1 VLEMKFKLPIA
12 MLVAVLLLTTI
23 VVAISPTAIASSPTG
38 EGGLVTGLVV
48 DSSGVPIADAMV
60 MLSNNMSTMDG
71 SGMLGLMAMT
81 DGSGTFVFQNVT
93 AGLNNLDVSKNGY
106 QDTTQIVTAVSGQTS
121 NTGPVVL
128 EKTSSSG
135 EHGIIVGFVE
145 DQSGLPVPEV
155 MVMLSNNMST
165 MDGSGMLGLMAMTDR
180 NGTFVFQNVT
190 AGVYNLSFSESS
202 HEAVT
207 IGNVNV
213 IAGQTTSIGIVVMKK
228 TVTANSPTGGDV
240 ALNSAISVTFSEALN
255 ESSVKVLVSGVNGT
269 LTWSGSTATF
279 TPSSLLAYAT
289 TYSVIVSGDDQEGNP
304 VIYTWSFTTIKDE
317 GIVIGFVQ
325 DSNAHPIA
333 DAMVVL
339 SNNMSTVDGSGML
352 GLVAMTDGS
361 GTFSFHNVTA
371 GSYHVSATVGGYDA
385 TSRNVNVTAGQTT
398 YTGELDL
405 VKKSSGTDWV
415 PIIVILAVIAIAALL
430 LAVFLIG
437 RRKGEPTTP
446 EKTDETIATVEENE
460 ETQEE
465 KNNLP

>member
-1 VLEMKFKLPIA
+1 VLEMKFKLPIV
-12 MLVAVLLLTTI
+12 MLVAVLLLTTV

-38 EGGLVTGLVV
+38 EGSLVTGLVV
-48 DSSGVPIADAMV
+48 DSSDVPIADAMVMLSNNTSTMDGGGMLGSMAMTDGNGTFVFQNVTAGSYNLDVSKDGYQDTSQNVSTASGQTTNTGVVLLEKSSSTGDHGIIVGFVKDQSGLPVPNVMV

-81 DGSGTFVFQNVT
+81 DG
-93 AGLNNLDVSKNGY
+93 
-106 QDTTQIVTAVSGQTS
+106 
-121 NTGPVVL
+121 
-128 EKTSSSG
+128 
-135 EHGIIVGFVE
+135 
-145 DQSGLPVPEV
+145 
-155 MVMLSNNMST
+155 
-165 MDGSGMLGLMAMTDR
+165 
-180 NGTFVFQNVT
+180 NGTFVFQNMT
-190 AGVYNLSFSESS
+190 NGVYNLSFSESS
-202 HEAVT
+202 HDAVA

-213 IAGQTTSIGIVVMKK
+213 LAGQTTSIGIVVMKK
-228 TVTANSPTGGDV
+228 TVTANSPTGEDV
-240 ALNSAISVTFSEALN
+240 ALNTAISVSFSEALN

-269 LTWSGSTATF
+269 LTWSGNTGTF

-289 TYSVIVSGDDQEGNP
+289 RYSVIVGGNDQEGNA

-333 DAMVVL
+333 DAMVML
-339 SNNMSTVDGSGML
+339 SNNLSTVDSSGML
-352 GLVAMTDGS
+352 GSMAMTDGN

-371 GSYHVSATVGGYDA
+371 GSYHVSATVDGYDA
-385 TSRNVNVTAGQTT
+385 VSRTVNVTAGQTT

-415 PIIVILAVIAIAALL
+415 PIIVIAAVIGFAALL

-437 RRKGEPTTP
+437 RKKGEPSTP
-446 EKTDETIATVEENE
+446 EKTDETIETAEGNK

-465 KNNLP
+465 KK